1 MEPRRNWGSGKEF
14 QKAAPQ
20 SCEEDEPMPT
30 APLKESTLTTRRR
43 PVERLRVGPPSSLPK
58 VPVYYDQ
65 QQGTLV
71 RQGTGQAV
79 TWEEWNGLDR
89 HQRQEALRLVPAAK
103 RASIDAAITMRAR
116 ARAWVGEGLE
126 PDERDRAFR
135 LRLRH
140 AARLA
145 RRTLGG
151 AQATAATLAEL
162 AGGVDP
168 ASAPRDVRTQGMSL
182 TRLGEAI
189 RRSLLR
195 PGMVVH
201 ATLKGQTHGDA
212 PAVVCLTYLGPDRQ
226 HGPRFADAYSDAW
239 TLDAIAKSYG
249 AHHVDWI
256 ADPYAPA
263 SAR

>member
-1 MEPRRNWGSGKEF
+1 MS
-14 QKAAPQ
+14 
-20 SCEEDEPMPT
+20 T
-30 APLKESTLTTRRR
+30 APLKESTLTARRR

-71 RQGTGQAV
+71 RQGSGQPV

-151 AQATAATLAEL
+151 PQATAATLAEL

-168 ASAPRDVRTQGMSL
+168 VSAPRDARTQGMTLS
-182 TRLGEAI
+182 RLGETI

-201 ATLKGQTHGDA
+201 AVLKGQNQGDA
-212 PAVVCLTYLGPDRQ
+212 PTMVYLTYLGPDRQ
-226 HGPRFADAYSDAW
+226 HGPRFADPYSDAW

-249 AHHVDWI
+249 HHQI
-256 ADPYAPA
+256 N
-263 SAR
+263 